1 MELSEFQVNVGQ
13 ACVEQVA
20 YVIAGSLAVVAD
32 VEDLPD
38 LGEGESGGLAAV
50 DEVDPGEA
58 LGRVVAV
65 AAGRALGRG
74 QEPLVFI
81 EPQSLR
87 GRAGRFS
94 ELPDPHPHPSC
105 VTGLTLDLPLYW
117 KL

>member
-1 MELSEFQVNVGQ
+1 M
-13 ACVEQVA
+13 
-20 YVIAGSLAVVAD
+20 IAGSLAVVAD

-87 GRAGRFS
+87 GRAGTGARVGDTS
-94 ELPDPHPHPSC
+94 SVALSSVAGKDVHHACSLPPGVPRRCRARREEP
-105 VTGLTLDLPLYW
+105 
-117 KL
+117 